1 MADILKLKSL
11 AIAISNATPNTVGSA
26 VVVRVNYAG
35 AGTAAIN
42 VNVANSTGS
51 VLSSVSV
58 NPQTC
63 IFLQKGP
70 TDTISSNVATSD
82 MTATAIAF
90 AQ

>member
-11 AIAISNATPNTVGSA
+11 AIAISNVTPNTVSSG

-35 AGTAAIN
+35 AGTSAVN
-42 VNVANSTGS
+42 VNIANSSGS
-51 VLSSVSV
+51 VLSSVSI

-70 TDTISSNVATSD
+70 TDTLATNVATSD